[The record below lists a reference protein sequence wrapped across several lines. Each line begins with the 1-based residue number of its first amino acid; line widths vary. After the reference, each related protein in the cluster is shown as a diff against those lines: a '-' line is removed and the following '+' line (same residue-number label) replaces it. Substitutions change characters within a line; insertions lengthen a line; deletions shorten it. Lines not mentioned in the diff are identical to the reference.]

1 MQMKTMLPN
10 LQILRFLAAAMVL
23 LSHVQHQAGN
33 MRFVGADYV
42 PWNGIYLAGGV
53 DIFFVISGF
62 IMYSISSGD
71 FGRAGAAGKFFTRR
85 LVRIVPPYWL
95 FTAAMVVAAF
105 IFSDHIQ
112 HPLMSLDHILA
123 SLVFLPY
130 ANPYGKPY
138 PMLMLGWTLNY
149 EFFFYVVFA
158 LALLFSRRA
167 GLLFVAVAIG
177 GLAVLGLFDTFARL
191 PMSFWSNPIM
201 LEFLLGIGLAMA
213 REKGARCSTAASVA
227 LIAAG
232 FAAMFALMQM
242 GIANHHWAVRFLW
255 MGLPALA
262 ICAGAVLPEQPPH
275 ATGIG
280 KPLVFLGDASYALY
294 LSHPFALNL
303 VAVFWKRSGLGDP
316 YLYVALSCV
325 FSLLVG
331 CATHVLIEK
340 PMTRYLNRRLTQR
353 QGGQIRRQAAIRQ
366 DQHEAP

>member
-1 MQMKTMLPN
+1 MKTMLPN

-33 MRFVGADYV
+33 MRFAGADYV

-71 FGRAGAAGKFFTRR
+71 FGRAGAAWQFFARR

-95 FTAAMVVAAF
+95 FTGAMVVAAF
-105 IFSDHIQ
+105 MFAGHIQ
-112 HPLMSLDHILA
+112 HPLMSPDHILA
-123 SLVFLPY
+123 SLFFLPY

-149 EFFFYVVFA
+149 EFFFYVVFT
-158 LALLFSRRA
+158 LALLFSRRT
-167 GLLFVAVAIG
+167 GLLFVAVVIG
-177 GLAVLGLFDTFARL
+177 GLSILGLFDTFSSL
-191 PMSFWSNPIM
+191 PLSFWSNPIM

-213 REKGARCSTAASVA
+213 REKGMRCSPLAAA
-227 LIAAG
+227 ILIAAG
-232 FAAMFALMQM
+232 FAAMFVLMQM
-242 GIANHHWAVRFLW
+242 GIANHEWAVRFLW

-262 ICAGAVLPEQPPH
+262 ICAGAVLPEQPPE
-275 ATGIG
+275 AAGVR

-303 VAVFWKRSGLGDP
+303 VALFWNRAGLANP
-316 YLYVALSCV
+316 YLYIALSCI
-325 FSLLVG
+325 FSLFVG
-331 CATHVLIEK
+331 GAVHAFIEK
-340 PMTRYLNRRLTQR
+340 PMTRYLNQRLKQR
-353 QGGQIRRQAAIRQ
+353 QGGAIRRKAALSQ
-366 DQHEAP
+366 DQHETP